1 MSCSELVCAVF
12 GDAPGSCHLHP
23 GVAGAEQVLP
33 GLGEVLCMVQRPH
46 GAGTLASSSISP
58 SRPGQ
63 SSRTGLFVQGSHLAA
78 SSSKRPERREG
89 RGKALKRA
97 PVHKPFFGDACQCRA
112 SPVELERVPVKR
124 LRSVFEA
131 DKSLPLKCGRR
142 AKAPSSC
149 SCCQPLR
156 INHSRVQIRAQSGAE
171 HFSCQEEGSAGYR
184 SAPGLEA
191 RRACGGRAPLR
202 SCLFPAG
209 GGLASRPHAGTRVA
223 PARPW
228 VATAVRPER
237 ALRSCRRASPPA
249 LGLLLV
255 LVKSQSSFGIFTAAF
270 PARLRVLPPHL
281 AFPSCRAPS
290 CAAGPS

>member
-1 MSCSELVCAVF
+1 MCRLSPRGARCPHGAPRLDKGYFMSCSELICAVF

-33 GLGEVLCMVQRPH
+33 GLGEVLCTVQRPH

-89 RGKALKRA
+89 RGKALKRT

-184 SAPGLEA
+184 SAPSAGAGSSESLRWEGPA
-191 RRACGGRAPLR
+191 QELPLPCGWRARESSPRGDAGGTSSSLGRHRRAPRAGAAVVPPCFAAR
-202 SCLFPAG
+202 VGAPAG
-209 GGLASRPHAGTRVA
+209 
-223 PARPW
+223 AR
-228 VATAVRPER
+228 
-237 ALRSCRRASPPA
+237 
-249 LGLLLV
+249 
-255 LVKSQSSFGIFTAAF
+255 
-270 PARLRVLPPHL
+270 
-281 AFPSCRAPS
+281 
-290 CAAGPS
+290 